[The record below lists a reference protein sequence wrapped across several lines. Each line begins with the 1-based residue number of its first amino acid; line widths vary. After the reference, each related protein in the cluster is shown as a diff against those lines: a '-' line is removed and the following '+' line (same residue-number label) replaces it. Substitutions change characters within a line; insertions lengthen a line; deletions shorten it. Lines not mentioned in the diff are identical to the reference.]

1 MKGVN
6 NVSNDKKANNHL
18 SKIDKKIN
26 MKIHPLLFGIILF
39 LGFFIPRVFRVNESI
54 IESAIISIVFPG
66 LFFVLFLFFYTRS
79 MKRKGYYLEN
89 GKWMKK

>member
-1 MKGVN
+1 MSDKNKSN
-6 NVSNDKKANNHL
+6 NNL

-26 MKIHPLLFGIILF
+26 MRIHPLLFGIILF

-89 GKWMKK
+89 GKWIKK

>member
-1 MKGVN
+1 MSDKNKSN
-6 NVSNDKKANNHL
+6 NNL

-26 MKIHPLLFGIILF
+26 MRIHPLLFGIILF

-66 LFFVLFLFFYTRS
+66 LFFLLFLCFYTRS

-89 GKWMKK
+89 GEWLKK